1 MNTENDKNIS
11 VTLKTQEENNDSSIF
26 ISFGSIFRQLKR
38 YLSLWLVVSIICA
51 FLTMGFTLYISR
63 STSSDTITALI
74 SYNYSNIKS
83 GLDPKGNELD
93 VNKIKSPNIIE
104 ASLTTLNMPIEYVE
118 NVRRNIT
125 IDGIIPSEDLDKISL
140 YQDAYSKSSYG
151 LEAIN
156 ALLNINYFPSYYIVN
171 FDNNAAGFNL
181 DDGKKIIDEIL
192 SAYQEYFFT
201 TYGYNE
207 AFGNSVSV
215 IDYKD
220 YDYPAAIDVFKSAL
234 DELDLYIQRLQVND
248 TIKFR
253 SSKTG
258 FNFED
263 IRRNIETLKSAD
275 LDSLSSYITVNNV
288 TNDKEKLVTYYE
300 YKIDN
305 LQREFK
311 VTESELKSIT
321 NSIDTYEKDTMHVF
335 GDVSE
340 TEELTLSQASE
351 KYDELISQKINT
363 QEKYSRQKNEIDY
376 YKSRISDLDSKS
388 AKKDADV
395 ELVKTRL
402 DDLYNKINN
411 ITNIAI
417 DTSDEFYANVV
428 FENAFNILV
437 PATGEAYVIKA
448 QGILTPVL
456 IAEAIIFVI
465 YLSYAFISAILNDTR
480 KNAKKTAET
489 KDIEAKN
496 S

>member
-1 MNTENDKNIS
+1 MNKENDKNIS
-11 VTLKTQEENNDSSIF
+11 VTLKTQEENNDNSIV
-26 ISFGSIFRQLKR
+26 ISFGSVIRQLKR
-38 YLSLWLVVSIICA
+38 FLSLWLVISIICA
-51 FLTMGFTLYISR
+51 LLIMGLTLYISR
-63 STSSDTITALI
+63 STNSDTISALI
-74 SYNYSNIKS
+74 SYNYDNIKL
-83 GLDPKGNELD
+83 GLDPKGEKLD
-93 VNKIKSPNIIE
+93 INKIKSPNIIE
-104 ASLTTLNMPIEYVE
+104 SSLTTLNLPIQYVE

-125 IDGIIPSEDLDKISL
+125 IDGIVPSEDLDKISL
-140 YQDAYSKSSYG
+140 YQEAYSKSSYG

-156 ALLNINYFPSYYIVN
+156 ELLNINYFPSYYIIN
-171 FDNNAAGFNL
+171 FDNNAAGFDL
-181 DDGKKIIDEIL
+181 EDGKKIIDEIL

-201 TYGYNE
+201 EYGYNE
-207 AFGNSVSV
+207 AFGNPVSV

-220 YDYPAAIDVFKSAL
+220 YDYPAAIDVFKSSL

-258 FNFED
+258 FNFDD
-263 IRRNIETLKSAD
+263 IRRNIDTLRSAD

-288 TNDKEKLVTYYE
+288 TNDKEELITYYE

-321 NSIDTYEKDTMHVF
+321 NSINSYEKDTMHVF
-335 GDVSE
+335 GDVGE
-340 TEELTLSQASE
+340 TKDMTLTQASE
-351 KYDELISQKINT
+351 KYDDLISQKIDT
-363 QEKYSRQKNEIDY
+363 QDKYSRQKNEIEY
-376 YKSRISDLDSKS
+376 YKSRINDLDSKN

-417 DTSDEFYANVV
+417 KTSDEFYANVV

-437 PATGEAYVIKA
+437 PATGEEYVIEA
-448 QGILTPVL
+448 QGIFIPTL
-456 IAEAIIFVI
+456 ITEAIILII
-465 YLSYAFISAILNDTR
+465 YIGYAFISAIVIDSR
-480 KNAKKTAET
+480 KNAQKTNEVKDVET
-489 KDIEAKN
+489 
-496 S
+496 